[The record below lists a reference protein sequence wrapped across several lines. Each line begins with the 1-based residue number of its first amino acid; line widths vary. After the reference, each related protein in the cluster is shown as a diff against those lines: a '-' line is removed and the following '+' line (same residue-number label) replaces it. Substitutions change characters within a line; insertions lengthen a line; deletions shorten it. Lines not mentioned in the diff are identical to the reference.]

1 LKKYFEDFKDQ
12 TCKLKKRKKKKKR
25 GGKGI
30 KAKLEVCKSHV
41 ASRNGDVIEMI

>member
-12 TCKLKKRKKKKKR
+12 TCKLRKRKKIK